1 VRARYLLILVSMVFL
16 TLAPGF
22 AHAQGSLDISL
33 PASCPMA
40 TTKAYGSSYNTVDV
54 WGPVDVFMYGGAVYV
69 AIPTNAPEGVRLAFF
84 QDANASWTLFR
95 NNTLALPVQGQSA
108 NFLLATGDLISDG
121 GRFYGQVTGMEL
133 DTKALSGEGASAVA
147 VLYLDELPGRALY
160 RVSLME
166 DDDIKKAVMG
176 EASKAGQAGIVK
188 LMLEV
193 SGTTPEAQGSIGY
206 TVIRMKADGLEPD
219 GNVTAYRYFNGA
231 VSTLPCKTITSAEG
245 PVYETIC
252 AGPGTFAF
260 VGPFR
265 EPPPEKAGMRS
276 VLAFSGIIALLM
288 LLLVTLTIVIIKR
301 SSKKSGK
308 N

>member
-1 VRARYLLILVSMVFL
+1 VRARYLYILVSMVL
-16 TLAPGF
+16 LMIAPGL

-33 PASCPMA
+33 PASFPMGP
-40 TTKAYGSSYNTVDV
+40 TKAYDSSYNTVDV
-54 WGPVDVFMYGGAVYV
+54 WGPIDVFMYGGAVYL
-69 AIPTNAPEGVRLAFF
+69 AIPSNAPEGARLAFF

-95 NNTLALPVQGQSA
+95 NNTLALPVQSQAAS
-108 NFLLATGDLISDG
+108 FLLATGDLMSDG

-133 DTKALSGEGASAVA
+133 DTRALSGDGASAVA
-147 VLYLDELPGRALY
+147 VLYLDELPGRASY
-160 RVSLME
+160 RVSLGE
-166 DDDIKKAVMG
+166 NEEVKKAVMD
-176 EASKAGQAGIVK
+176 EASKSGQPGTVK

-206 TVIRMKADGLEPD
+206 TVIRMKADGPEPD

-231 VSTLPCKTITSAEG
+231 VSTLPCKTITSSEG

-265 EPPPEKAGMRS
+265 EPPPERAGMRS
-276 VLAFSGIIALLM
+276 ILAFSGIVAGLM

-301 SSKKSGK
+301 SGKKK
-308 N
+308 W